1 MPGTATSRARTRA
14 RRAAYTVFGHLP
26 PWVRRSLV
34 GVVAPSYTV
43 GALAVLTDGDMVL
56 FVTQVH
62 RPGLSL
68 PGGLLQKG
76 EAPRTALARELA
88 EELSLDPSGIPGTP
102 DTAYVDPAKT
112 RVDLIFFVPADRK
125 ALTPVVGA
133 EVLSY
138 EWRRTD
144 DPALTPQTREILQ
157 AIDTRMANSQR

>member
-1 MPGTATSRARTRA
+1 MPGTATRRARTRA
-14 RRAAYTVFGHLP
+14 RRTAYTVFGHLP

-34 GVVAPSYTV
+34 GLVTPSFTV

-88 EELSLDPSGIPGTP
+88 EELSLDPSGIPGIP
-102 DTAYVDPAKT
+102 DTAHVDPAKT
-112 RVDLIFFVPADRK
+112 RVDLIFVVPVDRK
-125 ALTPVVGA
+125 TLTPVVGA

-157 AIDTRMANSQR
+157 AIDKRMPKPQR